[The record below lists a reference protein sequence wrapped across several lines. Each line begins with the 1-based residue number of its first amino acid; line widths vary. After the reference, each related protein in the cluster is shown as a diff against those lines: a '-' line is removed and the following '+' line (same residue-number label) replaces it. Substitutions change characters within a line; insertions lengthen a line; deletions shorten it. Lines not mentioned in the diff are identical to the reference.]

1 MRKPE
6 SCERGPGMKL
16 IFLCHRRADIGHAR
30 YVELLLDGHVPL
42 ALAHHP
48 TLRRYVVNIVEEN
61 PPGWDELDSI
71 GELSFDTLEDF
82 QQRLY
87 DSAEG
92 RRIVER
98 DVAGFMGGARA
109 YVTTEY
115 VQRASVTSPALGT
128 RTAGVKLVCPIVRR
142 PDLTHAAFVS
152 HWLDRHV
159 PLALELHPGM
169 TKYVT
174 NVVDARLSGEGPDL
188 DGIAEL
194 HFGSAQAR
202 QAAIFASP
210 DAERRVRQ
218 DIDRFIGR
226 TAAYRVAAYP
236 QR

>member
-1 MRKPE
+1 
-6 SCERGPGMKL
+6 MKL
-16 IFLCHRRADIGHAR
+16 IFLCRRRADISHPR

-48 TLRRYVVNIVEEN
+48 TLRRYVVNIVEES
-61 PPGWDELDSI
+61 PPGWDDLDSI

-92 RRIVER
+92 RRIIER
-98 DVAGFMGGARA
+98 DVAGFMGGAQA
-109 YVTTEY
+109 YATTEY
-115 VQRASVTSPALGT
+115 VQRAAAVSAALGT
-128 RTAGVKLVCPIVRR
+128 RTAGVKLVCPIVRC

-152 HWLDRHV
+152 HWLEHHV

-174 NVVDARLSGEGPDL
+174 NVVDARLSGAGPDL

-194 HFGSAQAR
+194 HFGAAQAL
-202 QAAIFASP
+202 QAGIFASRQ
-210 DAERRVRQ
+210 AEQRVRQ

-226 TAAYRVAAYP
+226 TAAYRVAEYP
-236 QR
+236 QK